1 MRGRFIVL
9 EGIDGAGKSTLSHA
23 LTERLSALTAAVLTA
38 EPSEGYVGDAL
49 RRAGAEESHP
59 LLESLLFVADRAHHT
74 HIIEGWLEKGIT
86 VICDR
91 YYASTL
97 AYQTAS
103 LGEGFR
109 PWLREMNEKVII
121 KPDLTLLLDI
131 DPDGGMDRVNS
142 RGESSKFE
150 KTEYL
155 REVRKQYLKLAEE
168 DGFRV
173 IDASRGPG
181 EVLEEAF
188 VHIRGLLELI

>member
-9 EGIDGAGKSTLSHA
+9 EGIDGAGKSTLSKA
-23 LTERLSALTAAVLTA
+23 LTERLSGFTDVVATA
-38 EPSEGYVGDAL
+38 EPSDGYVGDAL
-49 RRAGAEESHP
+49 RRAGSEDSHP

-74 HIIEGWLEKGIT
+74 HAMEGWLEEGKT

-91 YYASTL
+91 YYASTM

-109 PWLREMNEKVII
+109 PWLREMNDKVII
-121 KPDLTLLLDI
+121 RPDLTLLLDI
-131 DPDGGMDRVNS
+131 DPDRGMGRVNS
-142 RGESSKFE
+142 RGEKSKFE

-155 REVRKQYLKLAEE
+155 REVRRQYLLLAEE
-168 DGFRV
+168 DGFHI
-173 IDASRGPG
+173 IDASQGPD
-181 EVLEEAF
+181 EVLEEAL

>member
-9 EGIDGAGKSTLSHA
+9 EGIDGAGKSTLARSLA
-23 LTERLSALTAAVLTA
+23 ERLSDSADVVLTA

-49 RRAGAEESHP
+49 RRAGGEESHP

-74 HIIEGWLEKGIT
+74 HAIEGWLEEGMT

-103 LGEGFR
+103 LGEGMR
-109 PWLREMNEKVII
+109 PWLRELNDKVAI

-131 DPDGGMDRVNS
+131 DPDGGMGRVNS

-155 REVRKQYLKLAEE
+155 REVRRQYLRLAEE

-173 IDASRGPG
+173 IDASRRPE
-181 EVLEEAF
+181 EVLDEAL
-188 VHIRGLLELI
+188 VHIRGLLEMV

>member
-9 EGIDGAGKSTLSHA
+9 EGIDGAGKSTLAHSLA
-23 LTERLSALTAAVLTA
+23 ERLSATTEVTLTA
-38 EPSEGYVGDAL
+38 EPSDGHVGDAL
-49 RRAGAEESHP
+49 RRAVSEDGHP

-74 HIIEGWLEKGIT
+74 HLIEGWLEDGVT

-103 LGEGFR
+103 LGEELR
-109 PWLREMNEKVII
+109 PWLREMNDRVII
-121 KPDLTLLLDI
+121 TPDLTILLDI
-131 DPDGGMDRVNS
+131 EPDGGMDRVNS

-155 REVRKQYLKLAEE
+155 REVRRQYLRLAEE

-173 IDASRGPG
+173 LDASRGPG
-181 EVLEEAF
+181 EVLEEALL
-188 VHIRGLLELI
+188 HIRGIMELI